1 MKTSK
6 LLLLT
11 FLGLIFSIMAV
22 TVDLIDRDSFISAEQ
37 LPTAAKTYFHKYFPN
52 KNVAFT
58 NLKNDIIRATYEV
71 GASNS
76 YELGFNYY
84 DGMLLDVDY

>member
-11 FLGLIFSIMAV
+11 FVGLIFSIMAV
-22 TVDLIDRDSFISAEQ
+22 TVDLIDRDSFGSAEQ

-58 NLKNDIIRATYEV
+58 KLKNDLIKATYEV
-71 GASNS
+71 GASNN
-76 YELGFNYY
+76 YELGFTY
-84 DGMLLDVDY
+84 DEMLLGVDY